1 MTLITALIRKGQK
14 CGFFFSFVW
23 TEDLFNR
30 VIWTWTASSAQH
42 PASWHHFT
50 STAVRRKR
58 EREGRLKIAP
68 SLPPHSPTLTYSLS
82 LTSSSAF
89 FISPLLRFSC
99 SCSLHPD
106 NHFIY
111 FLLTSFCRGCWSDSW
126 PVLIT
131 GGGKGHVSTK
141 WFVFFASLQ

>member
-1 MTLITALIRKGQK
+1 MCL
-14 CGFFFSFVW
+14 FFFH
-23 TEDLFNR
+23 LFGQR
-30 VIWTWTASSAQH
+30 TCLTGSSEPGLLHQHQH

-50 STAVRRKR
+50 STAVRRKS

-68 SLPPHSPTLTYSLS
+68 SLPPLPPTLTYSLS

-141 WFVFFASLQ
+141 